1 MTTTTLNPT
10 APNIPNNTIN
20 QGAQS
25 SPETVSSE
33 SPLNNI
39 SPGTAP
45 SSSRLN
51 EQAGKQDAR
60 VPSVYE
66 DAVNLIKGT
75 VLSAMAM
82 APFALTAGYFV
93 FEGMRSIYQ
102 DYSNIPEGESVLGP
116 LFESTMEHGA
126 EAALYA
132 TPVIAVGA
140 AAAPYLG
147 LGIAKITEAV
157 YETLT
162 PKTYQDSISRLAGH
176 LPTGAQALE
185 AGCNYGA
192 QAAQA
197 GCDYAKEAV
206 PELMIKGGDFLKTNG
221 EYLKGDKGA
230 PADSTEVS
238 ADSNEVTTNNQ
249 TKKME
254 EEVIV
259 PKTARDR
266 GTARSKRVTRE
277 DESSVSST
285 GSERSQRS
293 IERLTR
299 PTAASKAARSK
310 KFVRDDSHS
319 ASSGRSAA
327 ESNSASV
334 TRLTRSTAA
343 SRAQTV
349 AQTHKS

>member
-1 MTTTTLNPT
+1 MTTTSLNPT
-10 APNIPNNTIN
+10 TLPTTPNNNIN

-39 SPGTAP
+39 SSATAP
-45 SSSRLN
+45 NSSRLD

-60 VPSVYE
+60 EPSVYE

-75 VLSAMAM
+75 ALSAMAI

-102 DYSNIPEGESVLGP
+102 DYSDIPAGESVLGP
-116 LFESTMEHGA
+116 LFESAMEHGA
-126 EAALYA
+126 EAAYYA
-132 TPVIAVGA
+132 TPTILVGA

-147 LGIAKITEAV
+147 LGIAKATEAV
-157 YETLT
+157 YKTLT
-162 PKTYQDSISRLAGH
+162 PKTYQESISRLAGH
-176 LPTGAQALE
+176 LPSGAQALE

-192 QAAQA
+192 QAAEA
-197 GCDYAKEAV
+197 GCNYAKEAV

-221 EYLKGDKGA
+221 EYLK
-230 PADSTEVS
+230 ADSTTSTEVT
-238 ADSNEVTTNNQ
+238 ADSNNETRTNS
-249 TKKME
+249 TDKMVE
-254 EEVIV
+254 LAV
-259 PKTARDR
+259 PKKTRER
-266 GTARSKRVTRE
+266 GTTRSKRVTRE
-277 DESSVSST
+277 DESSVSSS

-293 IERLTR
+293 IDRLTR

-310 KFVRDDSHS
+310 KFVRDDSGS

-327 ESNSASV
+327 ESNSANL

-349 AQTHKS
+349 GQTHKS